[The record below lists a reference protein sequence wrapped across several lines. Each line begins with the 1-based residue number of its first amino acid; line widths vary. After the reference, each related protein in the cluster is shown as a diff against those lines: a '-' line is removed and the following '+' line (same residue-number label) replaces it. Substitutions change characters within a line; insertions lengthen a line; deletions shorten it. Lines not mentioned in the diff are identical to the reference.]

1 MNEEALVL
9 QIGNTTCKLIRM
21 SGLDPVGEAV
31 MSHADIEARIAQAHQ
46 DLCGRDPMPVILC
59 SVVPAIA
66 DSALAILQ
74 PKILV
79 TIDGD
84 RVDWFNINYHPK
96 SSLGSDRLCNA
107 IALREVYGFPS
118 LAVDC
123 GTAITANVLDSNGD
137 FIGGWIIPGLRTSA
151 SLLKQRTALLP
162 RSDEFEHDTSLI
174 GDSTEASIRSG
185 ILWSARFGIRHLR
198 QEMERAFGSEVTMVF
213 TGGDARLIADASEPN
228 DPYLTAKGAAIY
240 YARLKQHKAV

>member
-1 MNEEALVL
+1 MNEETLVL

-21 SGLDPVGEAV
+21 SGLDPVGETI
-31 MSHADIEARIAQAHQ
+31 MSHADIEARIAQAYH
-46 DLCGRDPMPVILC
+46 DLCGRERLPVVLC

-66 DSALAILQ
+66 ESVLAILQ

-79 TIDGD
+79 TIDPE
-84 RVDWFNINYHPK
+84 RVDWFHIDYHPIL
-96 SSLGSDRLCNA
+96 SLGPDRLCNA

-123 GTAITANVLDSNGD
+123 GTAITTNVLDPKGD

-151 SLLKQRTALLP
+151 SLLKERTALLP
-162 RSDEFEHDTSLI
+162 RSDEFERDTSLI

-185 ILWSARFGIRHLR
+185 ILWSARFGIHHLR
-198 QEMERAFGSEVTMVF
+198 HELERVFGSEVTMVF
-213 TGGDARLIADASEPN
+213 TGGDARFVAVASEPN

-240 YARLKQHKAV
+240 YTQLKKH